1 MRLSLLFLHAPC
13 GISVVNSNLPR
24 AFALASTLM
33 LLVGCDG
40 STPKPQP
47 QSRAIPAQVAN
58 PAPAPVPAKPKTD
71 VVAKPKGGNAKSP
84 SPKPLPPGTDPQ
96 SVFDVAA
103 TKVPNDVFAPT
114 SNPADEFKVEA
125 GTIGIDSTRM
135 TVIAGAATG
144 FKGQQKQGLK
154 LPAGFEALADAGFL
168 EDGMPLR
175 IRCTKTSSVLAYVP
189 AGVVRIGTNSGPSE
203 SQPEFSVHVDAYYM
217 EVFEVTA
224 EQFEAYRQDMK
235 EKKKPIP
242 TTLNPTAPQRMPVLG
257 VPWGNAQ
264 AYARWAGM
272 DLPSEVELE
281 KAARGPNSLRTPW
294 GDGRAVW
301 PNKRLPDTITFAG
314 SYASD
319 MSPYGIY
326 DLAGNAK
333 EWCNDQYSDQAY
345 REASGTTGE
354 APHNWNGPRKLLVA
368 NQRVVKGGGADW
380 SAWSRQGREIG
391 RGFPDVGFRCVL
403 RIANTEPKA
412 SD

>member
-1 MRLSLLFLHAPC
+1 MRLSQLFLHSQYQLKFAAA
-13 GISVVNSNLPR
+13 NLTS
-24 AFALASTLM
+24 AVALAICLTLCS
-33 LLVGCDG
+33 GCG
-40 STPKPQP
+40 GGKPAPQAQPKV
-47 QSRAIPAQVAN
+47 IPATIPNPVVA
-58 PAPAPVPAKPKTD
+58 PGPAKPKGE
-71 VVAKPKGGNAKSP
+71 VAAKKGTNQKSAT
-84 SPKPLPPGTDPQ
+84 PKPLPPGTDPR
-96 SVFDVAA
+96 SVFDVGA
-103 TKVPNDVFAPT
+103 TNVPSEVGAPA

-125 GTIGIDSTRM
+125 GSLGIDSSRM
-135 TVIAGAATG
+135 TIAAATTSP
-144 FKGQQKQGLK
+144 KGQLKQGFK
-154 LPAGFEALADAGFL
+154 LPAGFEALPDAGYS

-203 SQPEFSVHVDAYYM
+203 SQPEFAVHVDSYYM

-224 EQFEAYRQDMK
+224 EQFETYRQDMK

-242 TTLNPTAPQRMPVLG
+242 TTLNPTAPPRMPVLG

-294 GDGRAVW
+294 GDGRAIW
-301 PNKRLPDTITFAG
+301 PNKRTPDTITIAG

-345 REASGTTGE
+345 REAAGTSGE
-354 APHNWNGPRKLLVA
+354 APHNWSGPKKALA
-368 NQRVVKGGGADW
+368 PNQRTVKGGGADW

-391 RGFPDVGFRCVL
+391 RGFPDVGFRGVL
-403 RIANTEPKA
+403 RITNPEPKT
-412 SD
+412 ST